1 MALSRDS
8 ILAALANV
16 TTPAGND
23 LTASD
28 RVRAVSIDDGDVKF
42 VIEGRQQSVKVKYQP
57 PAGGTPLSV
66 I

>member
-1 MALSRDS
+1 MYARSVYELDE
-8 ILAALANV
+8 
-16 TTPAGND
+16 
-23 LTASD
+23 
-28 RVRAVSIDDGDVKF
+28 DVKF